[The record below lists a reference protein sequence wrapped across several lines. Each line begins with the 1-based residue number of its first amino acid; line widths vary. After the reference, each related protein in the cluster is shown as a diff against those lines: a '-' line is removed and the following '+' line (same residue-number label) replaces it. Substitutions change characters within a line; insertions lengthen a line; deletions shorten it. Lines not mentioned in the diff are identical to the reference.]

1 MVAVAF
7 LWETMLN
14 PQYGIVNTWLSEPIA
29 FLSQAKGEIL
39 GVQVPVALLTVIA
52 FEAWRYFPFA
62 FLFILARLQALPA
75 ELDEAAVV
83 DGATPTQ
90 RFRYVI
96 MPQLWRIIALLSVL
110 RFVFTFTK
118 FDDVYLLTGG
128 GAGTEVVSVRVY
140 NFLTSRDDIGASA
153 AQAIVLAVF
162 LVVLLAIYLR
172 FFAGVNVSRDRFER
186 GLLKVLKPLVVAFLF
201 LITAFPFCYMVMLSV
216 RDIQELILDPGSLW
230 PRSLT
235 LDTYVDVLTRQ
246 GFLTFLKNSTIVAV
260 ASVAVT
266 LLISIP
272 GAYAVARLRF
282 FGRRQV
288 HFLFLA
294 VYLFPAIVLAI
305 PLFVLFTMIGLR
317 GSLIGLILVYIAQTV
332 PVTVYMLRNYFE
344 TVPQSVEEAAAID
357 GCTRLSTIWRVVLPL
372 SKPALMATGL
382 YAFMIAWNEFLFA
395 LLFLVER
402 RENWTVS
409 LGLSQLAGS
418 IEIPTT
424 VLMAGSVV
432 LTLPIV
438 IVFFAG
444 ERLLT
449 AGLTA
454 GAEKG

>member
-1 MVAVAF
+1 M
-7 LWETMLN
+7 
-14 PQYGIVNTWLSEPIA
+14 
-29 FLSQAKGEIL
+29 
-39 GVQVPVALLTVIA
+39 
-52 FEAWRYFPFA
+52 
-62 FLFILARLQALPA
+62 
-75 ELDEAAVV
+75 
-83 DGATPTQ
+83 
-90 RFRYVI
+90 
-96 MPQLWRIIALLSVL
+96 
-110 RFVFTFTK
+110 
-118 FDDVYLLTGG
+118 
-128 GAGTEVVSVRVY
+128 
-140 NFLTSRDDIGASA
+140 
-153 AQAIVLAVF
+153 
-162 LVVLLAIYLR
+162 
-172 FFAGVNVSRDRFER
+172 SRDRFER
-186 GLLKVLKPLVVAFLF
+186 RLFAVLRPLVIAFLF
-201 LITAFPFCYMVMLSV
+201 LITAFPFLYMLMLSV
-216 RDIQELILDPGSLW
+216 RDIQELILEPGSLW
-230 PRSLT
+230 PRDFT

-246 GFLTFLKNSTIVAV
+246 GFLIFLRNSAIVAV

-305 PLFVLFTMIGLR
+305 PLFVLLTMLGLR
-317 GSLIGLILVYIAQTV
+317 GSLVGLILVYIAQTV

-344 TVPQSVEEAAAID
+344 TVPRSVEEAAAID

-402 RENWTVS
+402 RESWTVS

-438 IVFFAG
+438 IVFFAS

-449 AGLTA
+449 QGLTA